1 MAKIRWQEMLDTRR
15 NPSKQQRKER
25 KAIMS
30 GTINVTIKMDEA
42 AQKKLMSRL
51 VLREIGGGHLNAM
64 ELLVLSLAKKKD
76 GDVMDLTK
84 EAGKLDK
91 LLKGT
96 S

>member
-1 MAKIRWQEMLDTRR
+1 
-15 NPSKQQRKER
+15 
-25 KAIMS
+25 MS

>member
-1 MAKIRWQEMLDTRR
+1 MAKVRWQEMLDTRR

-30 GTINVTIKMDEA
+30 GAINVTIKMDEA
-42 AQKKLMSRL
+42 
-51 VLREIGGGHLNAM
+51 
-64 ELLVLSLAKKKD
+64 
-76 GDVMDLTK
+76 DLTK

>member
-1 MAKIRWQEMLDTRR
+1 
-15 NPSKQQRKER
+15 
-25 KAIMS
+25 MS

-51 VLREIGGGHLNAM
+51 ILREVGGGHLSAM
-64 ELLVLSLAKKKD
+64 ELLVLSLIKKKD
-76 GDVMDLTK
+76 GDVMDLTE